1 MNHPPFKEGVKQ
13 VCRVNNENTTL
24 SETLSV
30 SRRVNVKDG
39 VLDIPRPASTAEK
52 VQSKAFLTLINRR
65 IFPKDVFSI
74 RLNIYS
80 GNFGNMM
87 RTLFLATHGRT
98 PGKM

>member
-1 MNHPPFKEGVKQ
+1 
-13 VCRVNNENTTL
+13 
-24 SETLSV
+24 
-30 SRRVNVKDG
+30 
-39 VLDIPRPASTAEK
+39 

-87 RTLFLATHGRT
+87 RTLFVWQRMTEPLEKCKSATQETYNRLVNYT
-98 PGKM
+98 PSGQHHP

>member
-1 MNHPPFKEGVKQ
+1 MNN
-13 VCRVNNENTTL
+13 VCTYIFWISTEKPL
-24 SETLSV
+24 I
-30 SRRVNVKDG
+30 K
-39 VLDIPRPASTAEK
+39 IPRPASNNILIFLVSIEK

-87 RTLFLATHGRT
+87 RTLFFGNAW
-98 PGKM
+98 